1 MFLFVFYWF
10 NYSLQINTQVQV
22 KQKKKLRVNYKMRA
36 TSTAYIPIN
45 ALTKELNLSEEITK
59 LNISICIT
67 HSFISLLFVLLLL
80 SVEIGK

>member
-1 MFLFVFYWF
+1 
-10 NYSLQINTQVQV
+10 
-22 KQKKKLRVNYKMRA
+22 MRA

-80 SVEIGK
+80 LLLLLLLSVEIGK